1 MVLPIHDINPLA
13 RRPYVT
19 WALIAVNV
27 VVFVFFEP
35 VVTSIGGIQT
45 AKPRTVCEQ
54 QRFFDHWAA
63 IPKELLSNR
72 ATQVVPSGQVVPT
85 ATGQLACVAQE
96 PPSFTKIPFL
106 SVLTS
111 MFLHGSWLHL
121 LGNMLFLG
129 VFGNN
134 IEDRMGRLRYLGF
147 YLLCGYVATYS
158 FALFEGNSPTTLIGA
173 SGAIAGV
180 LGSYIVIFPR
190 AKVIGV
196 LTFLFFLPF
205 WLPAWIVLGS
215 WFLLQY
221 LYVSG
226 VGVADGGSVAY
237 GAHVAG
243 FLFGLLLTL
252 PFVKRLRAAGPDHHP
267 GPPSHPW
274 IRHLRLPSGP
284 STAAGR
290 HSAPRG
296 DVFRS
301 RPGPGQD

>member
-1 MVLPIHDINPLA
+1 VVLPIHDINPLA

-35 VVTSIGGIQT
+35 VITSIGGIRT

-63 IPKELLSNR
+63 IPKELLENR
-72 ATQVVPSGQVVPT
+72 PLPVVPSGQVVPVS
-85 ATGQLACVAQE
+85 TGQLACVAQE
-96 PPSFTKIPFL
+96 PPSFSKIPFL
-106 SVLTS
+106 SVLTA

-121 LGNMLFLG
+121 IGNMLFLG

-134 IEDRMGRLRYLGF
+134 IEDRMGRLRFLGF
-147 YLLCGYVATYS
+147 YLVCGYVATYS
-158 FALFEGNSPTTLIGA
+158 FALFEGHSQTTLIGA

-180 LGSYIVIFPR
+180 LGSYMVTFPR
-190 AKVIGV
+190 ARVIGV
-196 LTFLFFLPF
+196 LTFFFFLPF

-243 FLFGLLLTL
+243 FLFGLLVTL

-267 GPPSHPW
+267 APPSHPW
-274 IRHLRLPSGP
+274 IRHMRFSPRP
-284 STAAGR
+284 AVAGR

-296 DVFRS
+296 DVFRD
-301 RPGPGQD
+301 RPGPGSD